1 MYIPMYTYT
10 MPKSYSV
17 AQARAHLPE
26 ILDEV
31 KAGREVQLTRRGIP
45 AAVVISAETYE
56 ALRGESL
63 SFRDTYRAF
72 RERHGVDGIDLDEH
86 FFDALRDKRIG
97 RRVRL

>member
-1 MYIPMYTYT
+1 

-17 AQARAHLPE
+17 AQARAHLPD

-45 AAVVISAETYE
+45 AAVVVSTETYE
-56 ALRGESL
+56 ALRGESS
-63 SFRDTYRAF
+63 SFRDNYRAF
-72 RERHGVDGIDLDEH
+72 RERPGVGDVDLDDN
-86 FFDALRDKRIG
+86 FFDALRDRRIG

>member
-1 MYIPMYTYT
+1 

-17 AQARAHLPE
+17 AQARAHLPD

-45 AAVVISAETYE
+45 AAVVVSSETYE
-56 ALRGESL
+56 ALRGESS

-72 RERHGVDGIDLDEH
+72 RERHGVGDVDLDAN
-86 FFDALRDKRIG
+86 FFNALRDRRIG